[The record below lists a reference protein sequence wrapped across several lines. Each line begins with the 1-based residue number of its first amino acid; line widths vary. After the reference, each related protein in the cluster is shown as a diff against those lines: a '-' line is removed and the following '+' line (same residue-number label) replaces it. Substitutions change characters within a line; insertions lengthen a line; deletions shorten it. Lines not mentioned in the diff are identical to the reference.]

1 MFSTVADRSAE
12 LARSAHH
19 MPIDAN
25 PLVVYSFAI
34 RNATEFR
41 DCVPIRMLSDSTKW
55 QMQERKELTHQ
66 QTIAIVSAADPAERV
81 MLAVVPHHSAD
92 AIAWK
97 TLDMTEDQLSQRAPE
112 FVLALEPGFALL
124 THGGMPWHLME
135 SSHSVK
141 ILRVPFITFPCE
153 EVLPTMSESSA
164 SSVPTSPAAA
174 VAAADAAEE
183 QEVATIAPPKTWSEA
198 TALYDSLIA
207 RIAALDPKAWNSAH
221 AKKAT
226 DDYAVLSKQSARSS
240 KEVTRFGKLL
250 ATLAKRVTEAET
262 WQATKLPEMMNS
274 IKDLRARLTKISN
287 GGGLSAGISKR
298 VLGNSVHLTEL
309 EKCTSNL
316 VSKAKK
322 LAERVEA
329 IEKLEQ
335 DVVKK
340 SERKAS
346 KPSKPKQSAA
356 PAATKQQQQPPMA
369 KVIDVPTIVA
379 AELTPNVLVGQ
390 PAWSSPIKEVFSL
403 QPVFLTIVTA
413 NPDNLALK
421 AFWDKYLLCA
431 TTIQRAIRACEDK
444 ATFALDVAEITAY
457 GRAMQEIQT
466 AYTAKPS
473 SSSSSSSSGL
483 AVARAV
489 SEKGTCVIC
498 EQGPMAIF
506 AKGACRTC
514 YAEDI
519 ATTQVGEIE
528 DRMLHLNTAV
538 KREIK
543 DRRRQGLTTAG
554 PEEMR
559 YEVLQKM
566 HVKLVER
573 RDKLGNKGST
583 VAVTLKAFNEML
595 EKMDGMLPTAVKMVI
610 DDEDEDGDGDSKS
623 VVAADEGSA
632 ESSSE
637 KVPEFEQQ
645 PLISGDEASASSS
658 AESSEYVDTG
668 SPEGKR
674 KKHKKSKKTEGLAH
688 DTLMIMHAY
697 PVTSVRDTLLEQYAK
712 GRHDSLACALRDLPR
727 DNPEIWGVEV
737 TDKRTGE
744 VCLWPTYYLEKS
756 KALENAMKSD
766 VKDVFESK
774 VVSKRIRL
782 EEAHV
787 AADGSDA
794 HKKSKAENE
803 NASE

>member
-55 QMQERKELTHQ
+55 QMQERKELPHQ

-97 TLDMTEDQLSQRAPE
+97 TLDMTEEQLSQHAPE

-356 PAATKQQQQPPMA
+356 PAATKQQQPPMA
-369 KVIDVPTIVA
+369 KVIDVPTIAV

-390 PAWSSPIKEVFSL
+390 PAWSVPIKEVFSL

-444 ATFALDVAEITAY
+444 ATFAIDVAEITAY

-473 SSSSSSSSGL
+473 SSS

-519 ATTQVGEIE
+519 AATQVGEIE

-583 VAVTLKAFNEML
+583 VAVTLKAFNDML

-610 DDEDEDGDGDSKS
+610 DDEDEDGDVDSKS

-794 HKKSKAENE
+794 HKKSKADNE

>member
-55 QMQERKELTHQ
+55 QMQERKELPHQ

-97 TLDMTEDQLSQRAPE
+97 TLDMTEEQLSQHAPE

-356 PAATKQQQQPPMA
+356 PAATKQQQPPMA
-369 KVIDVPTIVA
+369 KVIDVPTIAV

-444 ATFALDVAEITAY
+444 ATFAIDVAEITAY

-473 SSSSSSSSGL
+473 SSSS

-519 ATTQVGEIE
+519 AATQVGEIE

-610 DDEDEDGDGDSKS
+610 DDEDEDGDVDSKS

-794 HKKSKAENE
+794 HKKSKADNE

>member
-34 RNATEFR
+34 HDATAFQE
-41 DCVPIRMLSDSTKW
+41 CMPIRVLSDSTKW
-55 QMQERKELTHQ
+55 QKEQHQ

-81 MLAVVPHHSAD
+81 MLAVVPHNAVD
-92 AIAWK
+92 ATTWK
-97 TLDMTEDQLSQRAPE
+97 TLDTTEEQLSQRAPE
-112 FVLALEPGFALL
+112 FVLSLEPGFALL

-164 SSVPTSPAAA
+164 SSVPTSPSAAA
-174 VAAADAAEE
+174 AAAASAAADAEE

-198 TALYDSLIA
+198 TALYDLLIA

-346 KPSKPKQSAA
+346 KPSKPKQSATTPTSGA
-356 PAATKQQQQPPMA
+356 KQQQQQQQQPPMA

-390 PAWSSPIKEVFSL
+390 PTWSSPIKEVFSL

-473 SSSSSSSSGL
+473 SSS

-645 PLISGDEASASSS
+645 PLISGDEVSASSS

-794 HKKSKAENE
+794 HKKSKADNE